1 MKTFR
6 MTYGRALPY
15 ISGAAIA
22 SMLLIAVVLLANRVW
37 WVGGGVMLLTI
48 LFAAYIFIV
57 LRNPPVYIIDDS
69 TVTFRTMGRTVSYP
83 IDRIV
88 RVQYFDLGVEY
99 SRGVNN
105 SRYQLGIYFDRSLF
119 RSVEPIAFCPDDRDG
134 FVAAL
139 LAVNPT
145 IPVNRQDIRPK

>member
-1 MKTFR
+1 MVTFKIA
-6 MTYGRALPY
+6 YGRAVPY
-15 ISGAAIA
+15 ISGVGMAM
-22 SMLLIAVVLLANRVW
+22 MLLIAVTLLVNRVW
-37 WVGGGVMLLTI
+37 WVGGGILLLTI
-48 LFAAYIFIV
+48 LFAACICIAF
-57 LRNPPVYIIDDS
+57 RRPPVYLIDGNSII
-69 TVTFRTMGRTVSYP
+69 FRNMGRETSYP
-83 IDRIV
+83 IDRID

-119 RSVEPIAFCPDDRDG
+119 KSVEPIAFCPVDRDG